1 MGHCRK
7 STEKRGHSPHI
18 AEATCS
24 CIHHCFCWPPSPRW
38 AAPLR
43 LSPKAVLPLPPP
55 AALHPLGRK
64 SLYRAHAW
72 EPGYDCPSGG
82 QSLCRNNLDFLMH
95 GGCISCPLLI
105 YSIISVWTYKHY
117 FILWIINQYYLTLL
131 LKVAQLGHQELF
143 WLTLYPLTSPS
154 VYVCVCVHM
163 HISAHLWMYVDEHV
177 FMCVYVS
184 VHMHVCVTHVYAC
197 VCMCVCVSDC
207 VCLCMC
213 VCSVLSFL
221 LALQDA
227 LGSACIFLVLVLES
241 AITLRLPAYFT
252 GDWY

>member
-1 MGHCRK
+1 
-7 STEKRGHSPHI
+7 
-18 AEATCS
+18 
-24 CIHHCFCWPPSPRW
+24 
-38 AAPLR
+38 
-43 LSPKAVLPLPPP
+43 
-55 AALHPLGRK
+55 
-64 SLYRAHAW
+64 
-72 EPGYDCPSGG
+72 
-82 QSLCRNNLDFLMH
+82 
-95 GGCISCPLLI
+95 
-105 YSIISVWTYKHY
+105 
-117 FILWIINQYYLTLL
+117 
-131 LKVAQLGHQELF
+131 
-143 WLTLYPLTSPS
+143 
-154 VYVCVCVHM
+154 
-163 HISAHLWMYVDEHV
+163 MYVDEHV

-207 VCLCMC
+207 VCLCIC